1 MELYTERRN
10 LGLWNPM
17 WFHIPAFISGR
28 DWKML
33 VLQQLWRCI
42 VAANIVPSESQL
54 ISHHFTFT
62 KLFIWEVQVLSSL
75 TADPK
80 HQQHLKLYF
89 EFTSHNVHASFCK
102 VPPLACLSFRVHK
115 FGFPEALTAATPPTF
130 SQISSFSSKWSCTS
144 KHRSIQNH
152 SSLLQ
157 NTFSPTLRAKQLLNN
172 NFIITILPPK
182 TRQGFCSKG
191 NRRIHVSRIKL
202 IF

>member
-10 LGLWNPM
+10 LALWNPM
-17 WFHIPAFISGR
+17 WFHIPPFISRR

-62 KLFIWEVQVLSSL
+62 KLFIWEVQILSSL

-89 EFTSHNVHASFCK
+89 EFTSHNVHTSFCK
-102 VPPLACLSFRVHK
+102 VPPLACLSFRVHN
-115 FGFPEALTAATPPTF
+115 FRFPEALTAATPPPSPRSVPFQVNEVVHPNTG
-130 SQISSFSSKWSCTS
+130 TS
-144 KHRSIQNH
+144 KIIHCFCKTH
-152 SSLLQ
+152 S
-157 NTFSPTLRAKQLLNN
+157 PQLWE
-172 NFIITILPPK
+172 
-182 TRQGFCSKG
+182 QS
-191 NRRIHVSRIKL
+191 SY
-202 IF
+202 